1 MAYNAV
7 AQADHDTDSLD
18 GRSDVSDSS
27 NAHPGHTASANG
39 HGPLD
44 SVLHVIRSRNKSTTS
59 DEYEMVEADDY
70 ENPDPVSPVRMHHPL
85 PQHRAETPQRE
96 DQYRGSSVAEGST
109 QRRSPSPEP
118 LMRSSTSS
126 GVALSHPTPDLQS
139 LQGAYVGNVER
150 LEEFAERMSR
160 TSSDLGRELRKLD
173 QEQKRRASVTSS
185 PTSPRPPRSASS
197 INAVARSGGYAS
209 NSANMVSSP
218 RSSVF
223 SNSRLRSTSV
233 SEPLEE
239 IPLDDSNN
247 DDPASQRPSQS
258 DGPSAGAPIA
268 EPQNRQS
275 FLPEVQSV
283 GGFESEMFDRP
294 MTSHSTD
301 TYRQATNLFR
311 DFDGVHFVPHSRS
324 SSHSRQMSLSKPPLA
339 ENAEHFDQPQAGQ
352 DLVYYPAPI
361 PKVLNLP
368 QRLSKRPP
376 ISEQNKRRTQLL
388 ETLIGKSNDSKADGD
403 NRKSKRLSALP
414 PQLRASVFFDQGRSP
429 LDVQIKDRS
438 AVSTLESV
446 LDESVNAPVTA
457 FIDHPIAGKVG
468 REVYRKSGKPRRLE
482 KKKRGDDAGQRNSDV
497 DVADNMP
504 LHPGHG
510 RNNESEGSTT
520 DDSASTGSTGSE
532 TETSEASDEEFE
544 EPVFTGRPATLIAEL
559 EMRKQEQKMRNR
571 TAGTAGMHS
580 TLLELDA
587 VAQAQHNAR
596 RQKHVT
602 LAWEAEADENQ
613 DGEDDEDVPLG
624 VLYRSKHPA
633 LVDQRPLG
641 LMERRE
647 LEENEPLSRRRA
659 RLRGEPLPPAPAK
672 RASTMNLARSSTMM
686 GASGDV
692 PAENNGNTESEDE
705 HETLA
710 QRRHRLKGHKHMESV
725 VSAEFETEI
734 MAEIKKLQEP
744 DEPKPAEQP
753 KKAEPK
759 KTEPKAAPAPAV
771 TDDDEEGETLAQR
784 RKRLLAQRPQT
795 QHQQQPSQHFLDG
808 YANDTNRMRHSMANI
823 LQSYPTS
830 HAAPSTMDS
839 FADRRG
845 PAGKS
850 VPRMTS
856 MYTLPP
862 SMMQYAQY
870 SQIQLPAYNVPQ
882 HRPMQPTMDERQRE
896 FINRW
901 RESVLR

>member
-18 GRSDVSDSS
+18 GRSDASDNS

-44 SVLHVIRSRNKSTTS
+44 SVLHVIRPKKNKSTAS
-59 DEYEMVEADDY
+59 DEYEMVEAEDY
-70 ENPDPVSPVRMHHPL
+70 ECPDPTSPARPDHR
-85 PQHRAETPQRE
+85 PQQPRAANPGQE
-96 DQYRGSSVAEGST
+96 DQNQGPAAGST

-126 GVALSHPTPDLQS
+126 GVALRHPTPDLQS

-150 LEEFAERMSR
+150 LEEFAEWMSR

-173 QEQKRRASVTSS
+173 QEQKRQASVTSS
-185 PTSPRPPRSASS
+185 PTSPKPPRSAGS

-209 NSANMVSSP
+209 NSAKMLSSP

-247 DDPASQRPSQS
+247 GDPASQRPPRS
-258 DGPSAGAPIA
+258 DSPSAAA
-268 EPQNRQS
+268 AQNADPQHRQS

-283 GGFESEMFDRP
+283 GGFESEVFDRP
-294 MTSHSTD
+294 TTSHSTD

-311 DFDGVHFVPHSRS
+311 DFDGVHFVPHSRES
-324 SSHSRQMSLSKPPLA
+324 SQSRQMSLIKPPLA
-339 ENAEHFDQPQAGQ
+339 ENADHFDQPQAGQ

-361 PKVLNLP
+361 PKVLSLP

-376 ISEQNKRRTQLL
+376 ISEHNKRRTQLL
-388 ETLIGKSNDSKADGD
+388 ESIIGGSNDSKADGD

-414 PQLRASVFFDQGRSP
+414 PQLRASVFFDQARSP
-429 LDVQIKDRS
+429 LDVQVKDHS

-446 LDESVNAPVTA
+446 LDESVSAPVTA
-457 FIDHPIAGKVG
+457 FIDHPMAGKIG
-468 REVYRKSGKPRRLE
+468 RDVYRSSGKKPRRLE
-482 KKKRGDDAGQRNSDV
+482 KKRRGDNAGQRNSEV

-510 RNNESEGSTT
+510 QDDHGDGSST
-520 DDSASTGSTGSE
+520 DDSASSGSTGSE
-532 TETSEASDEEFE
+532 TETNDGSDEEYE

-571 TAGTAGMHS
+571 TAGTTGMHS

-602 LAWEAEADENQ
+602 LAWEAEADENR

-624 VLYRSKHPA
+624 ILYRSKHPA
-633 LVDQRPLG
+633 LVEQRPLG

-659 RLRGEPLPPAPAK
+659 RLRGEPLPTPAPAPAK
-672 RASTMNLARSSTMM
+672 RASTMNLARSSMMM
-686 GASGDV
+686 GAGGDASAGNNGDV
-692 PAENNGNTESEDE
+692 ESEDE

-725 VSAEFETEI
+725 VSAEFENEI

-759 KTEPKAAPAPAV
+759 KAEPKAAAAE
-771 TDDDEEGETLAQR
+771 DDEEGETLAQR
-784 RKRLLAQRPQT
+784 RKRLLAERPQT
-795 QHQQQPSQHFLDG
+795 QHQQQPPEQFLGG
-808 YANDTNRMRHSMANI
+808 YAYDSNRMRHSMANI
-823 LQSYPTS
+823 LQAYPID
-830 HAAPSTMDS
+830 HAAPSMMDN
-839 FADRRG
+839 FADRR
-845 PAGKS
+845 ASSGKTL
-850 VPRMTS
+850 PRMAS

-862 SMMQYAQY
+862 SMAHYAQY
-870 SQIQLPAYNVPQ
+870 SQIQMPAYNVPQ